1 MPTYTYAC
9 QNGHRFEQFFSLAN
23 HCSTLGCTHCD
34 ALAHTVITAPI
45 MVTAQPECRYDS
57 PIDGTVIDSWAK
69 RRNDL
74 AKHNCQEYDPE
85 MKTDALNR
93 VKDKE
98 RTLDKQVDETVE
110 RIFEKMPTKQRGRL
124 ASEVVEQGVGLTF
137 ERKQGVSHV

>member
-1 MPTYTYAC
+1 MPTYVYRC
-9 QNGHRFEQFFSLAN
+9 DHGHTFEWFWPLSR
-23 HCSTLGCTHCD
+23 HTSTQMCVCG
-34 ALAHTVITAPI
+34 AMAHQVITAPL

-57 PIDGTVIDSWAK
+57 PIDGAVIDSWAK

-93 VKDKE
+93 AKEKE
-98 RTLDKQVDETVE
+98 RALDKSVDETVE
-110 RIFEKMPTKQRGRL
+110 RIFEKMPTKQRGKL

-137 ERKQGVSHV
+137 DRKQGVSHG